1 MKTEITLPIYAKIS
15 LIIIGLFLF
24 VNILFMAKGI
34 IIPIIYAI
42 ILSIILS
49 PIINFLVKKKFNSG
63 FAIGIV
69 LFITLL
75 ILAGIITLLAS
86 QASRF
91 SDALPQLTQKSQ
103 DLVNQIVTW
112 ISVYF
117 ELPIPKINE
126 WINNG
131 KTEAMSNTSAVIG
144 TTLTTVGGVLATI
157 FLIPVYIAM
166 ILYYKPLLVTFIH
179 KLFGSSN
186 DTDVSEILIEIK
198 TIIQSYLVGLFSE
211 FAIVAVLNS
220 IGLLILGIDYA
231 ILLGISAAMLNIIPY
246 LGGAITMVIF
256 ALIALITKP
265 PIYILYVVAVYAF
278 IQFIDNNYLV
288 PKIVGSKV
296 KLNALISLLIVIL
309 GAALWG
315 IHGMFLSIP
324 LTAIIKLI
332 FDRIES
338 LKPWGFLLGDSAD
351 YTAISKIKAITKE

>member
-1 MKTEITLPIYAKIS
+1 MKTEILLPIYAKIS
-15 LIIIGLFLF
+15 LIIIGLFIF
-24 VNILFMAKGI
+24 VNTLMLAKGI

-42 ILSIILS
+42 TFSIVLS
-49 PIINFLVKKKFNSG
+49 PSINYLVKKKLNRA

-75 ILAGIITLLAS
+75 ILAGFIVLLAS

-91 SDALPQLTQKSQ
+91 SDALPQLSQKLQ
-103 DLVNQIVTW
+103 ALVNQIVTW
-112 ISVYF
+112 GSIYF
-117 ELPIPKINE
+117 ELPVAKINE
-126 WINNG
+126 WIKKG
-131 KTEAMSNTSAVIG
+131 EAEAMSNASTVIG
-144 TTLTTVGGVLATI
+144 TTLTTVSGVLATI

-166 ILYYKPLLVTFIH
+166 MLYYKPLLVTFIH

-186 DTDVSEILIEIK
+186 DLDVSEVLIEIK
-198 TIIQSYLVGLFSE
+198 NIIQSYLVGLFSE
-211 FAIVAVLNS
+211 LAIIAVLNS

-231 ILLGISAAMLNIIPY
+231 ILLGISGAMLNIIPY
-246 LGGAITMVIF
+246 LGGAITMIIF
-256 ALIALITKP
+256 AIIALITKP

-296 KLNALISLLIVIL
+296 KLNALISVLIVIL

-315 IHGMFLSIP
+315 LHGMFLSIP

-332 FDRIES
+332 FDRVES

-351 YTAISKIKAITKE
+351 YTTISEIKAITKE